1 MVTMHTGVN
10 QYNMPSKGS
19 GSEWDML
26 ELGKKNK
33 FGSYVLQVA
42 KIQNNNGNVEDY

>member
-1 MVTMHTGVN
+1 MVTMHTGVD

-26 ELGKKNK
+26 ELAKKNK
-33 FGSYVLQVA
+33 FGWACSGP
-42 KIQNNNGNVEDY
+42 KNVF